1 MPYKFNEYVSTY
13 VDPQSV
19 KISETL
25 RNRFV
30 ENFKANDELALAVDQ
45 MKAALPFENDVKRK
59 NELQQQ
65 IDEKLSQLSERGDYE
80 NLGFAVHRTSKE
92 FAEAYSPIKEN
103 YERHQAAI
111 AAIDEQYKKGDIN
124 SEQYNLASSY
134 ITKGYKGYEMDPTTG
149 KVKAGTLFTAPTIYK
164 DPKIMDL
171 MTKRL
176 EILQMKKRGYEAGSI
191 VADENGTFKRKEGA
205 YTESIPETD
214 VMEVYNA
221 VIQEPDVKAYL
232 AQMAD
237 MKTYESDKSGQTQVA
252 LAAQKQ
258 QYQDNITKLQAE
270 ASTETDE
277 AKKAQ
282 YQNAITALTDASG
295 KIDAAMKDPALASD
309 LMKEYYHESLLQ
321 PVKEYAMKK
330 AGLFTY
336 KEESGVTGDGSG
348 GSGSGTGGKA
358 DILVPFAKM
367 DMVRADTDVSGADHK
382 SKMAYIAN
390 TDQQI
395 QAITKELAD
404 HPEYSDEIKGNL
416 NTTLNALINSKSRV
430 TAQMKEA
437 ADSAVSMADLQS
449 IDPKITGVVKAMFP
463 SYTSGDI
470 YTEIQR
476 IFDNTGDQDY
486 MDFQAKF
493 DSEYGQGAFAL
504 HMGQNYKPANN
515 NPGYSQVPGGTLMA
529 TQDMTPEQRDA
540 YYNGYAST
548 PEQVLNKFNTSLQSK
563 VNTKYSE
570 IKRAEMVQMGLI
582 ETGMGKKMDIQTT
595 KAAHG
600 FFEGRFVAPEEMVT
614 IIDPANGT
622 AKQMNGG
629 DPSLQGFK
637 IDKVGWIPRTNT
649 WVLNLV
655 QGEGEKAVVKTAY
668 YDGNQIKNEGLN
680 AVLNS
685 PEVRFGSL
693 VMEQKSSTPGVPRTL
708 QTIKIN
714 NEAVLV
720 NIYSRGDE
728 PPYISITYPDGTPYL
743 EGDKEQRDATGKVT
757 KVGQATKHNLDEPAI
772 KGLINS
778 GLVTGF

>member
-176 EILQMKKRGYEAGSI
+176 EILQMKKRGYEEGSV
-191 VADENGTFKRKEGA
+191 VADENGTYKRKVGA
-205 YTESIPETD
+205 YTEEIPEAD
-214 VMEVYNA
+214 VMEVYNS
-221 VIQEPDVKAYL
+221 VIKEPDVAAYL
-232 AQMAD
+232 SQMAD
-237 MKTYESDKSGQTQVA
+237 MKTNAANKSGQSQVMLTEEQA
-252 LAAQKQ
+252 KIKDMYQTLGGKAAV
-258 QYQDNITKLQAE
+258 
-270 ASTETDE
+270 ETDE
-277 AKKAQ
+277 IKKAEYKTAMDAL
-282 YQNAITALTDASG
+282 YQSNEKINAAL
-295 KIDAAMKDPALASD
+295 KDPKLAD
-309 LMKEYYHESLLQ
+309 EMIREYYQEELLR

-336 KEESGVTGDGSG
+336 KEESGITGGDGSG

-382 SKMAYIAN
+382 SKMAYLAN

-416 NTTLNALINSKSRV
+416 NTTLNALVNSKSRV

-463 SYTSGDI
+463 SYTTGDI

-486 MDFQAKF
+486 MNFQEAF
-493 DSEYGQGAFAL
+493 DKQYGQGALTAYTSAYGDRGL
-504 HMGQNYKPANN
+504 NAPTDYRGAEINMAYDRPVTQY
-515 NPGYSQVPGGTLMA
+515 QRGTTNVAEVFREKL
-529 TQDMTPEQRDA
+529 E
-540 YYNGYAST
+540 N
-548 PEQVLNKFNTSLQSK
+548 K

-582 ETGMGKKMDIQTT
+582 ETGMGKKTDIQTT
-595 KAAHG
+595 KAAHA
-600 FFEGRFVAPEEMVT
+600 FFENRFVAPEEMVT
-614 IIDPANGT
+614 VIDPEDGT

-629 DPSLQGFK
+629 DPALQGFK
-637 IDKVGWIPRTNT
+637 IDKVGWIPKTNT

-668 YDGNQIKNEGLN
+668 YDGSQIKNEGLN

-693 VMEQKSSTPGVPRTL
+693 VMEQKSSTPGVPRKLETV
-708 QTIKIN
+708 KIN
-714 NEAVLV
+714 GKPVSI

-728 PPYISITYPDGTPYL
+728 SPYISITNQDGTPYL
-743 EGDKEQRDATGKVT
+743 AADKEKGA
-757 KVGQATKHNLDEPAI
+757 ATKHNLDEPVI
-772 KGLINS
+772 KSLINS

>member
-65 IDEKLSQLSERGDYE
+65 IDDKLSQLSERGDYE
-80 NLGFAVHRTSKE
+80 NLGFAVHRASKE

-103 YERHQAAI
+103 YDRYQGAI
-111 AAIDEQYKKGDIN
+111 SAIDEQYKKGDIN

-176 EILQMKKRGYEAGSI
+176 EILQMKKRGYEEGSV
-191 VADENGTFKRKEGA
+191 VADENGTYKRKIGA
-205 YTESIPETD
+205 YTEEIPEAD
-214 VMEVYNA
+214 VMEVYNS
-221 VIQEPDVKAYL
+221 VIKEPDVAAYL
-232 AQMAD
+232 SQMAD
-237 MKTYESDKSGQTQVA
+237 MKTNAANKSGQSQVMLTEEQA
-252 LAAQKQ
+252 KIKDMYQTLGGKAAV
-258 QYQDNITKLQAE
+258 
-270 ASTETDE
+270 ETDE
-277 AKKAQ
+277 IKKAE
-282 YQNAITALTDASG
+282 YKTALDALYQSNE
-295 KIDAAMKDPALASD
+295 KINAALKDPKLAD
-309 LMKEYYHESLLQ
+309 EMVREYYQEEMLR

-336 KEESGVTGDGSG
+336 KEESGIGADTDGGSG
-348 GSGSGTGGKA
+348 GSGTGGKA
-358 DILVPFAKM
+358 DIMVPFAKL

-382 SKMAYIAN
+382 SKMTYLAN

-395 QAITKELAD
+395 QAITKELSD
-404 HPEYSDEIKGNL
+404 HPEYSDAVKGNL
-416 NTTLNALINSKSRV
+416 NTTLNALVNSKSRV

-449 IDPKITGVVKAMFP
+449 VDGKIVNIIKKASP
-463 SYTSGDI
+463 SASSGEI

-476 IFDNTGDQDY
+476 IFDNMGDQDY
-486 MDFQAKF
+486 MDFQTQF

-504 HMGQNYKPANN
+504 HMGENYKPANN

-529 TQDMTPEQRDA
+529 TQDMTPEQRKA

-582 ETGMGKKMDIQTT
+582 ETGMGKKTDIQTT
-595 KAAHG
+595 KAAHA
-600 FFEGRFVAPEEMVT
+600 FFENRFVATEEMVT
-614 IIDPANGT
+614 VIDPADGT

-637 IDKVGWIPRTNT
+637 IDKVGWIPKTNT

-655 QGEGEKAVVKTAY
+655 QGEGEKAIVKTAY

-693 VMEQKSSTPGVPRTL
+693 VMEQKSSSPGVVRKLETV
-708 QTIKIN
+708 KIN
-714 NEAVLV
+714 GKSVLI

-728 PPYISITYPDGTPYL
+728 SPYISITNQDGSPYL
-743 EGDKEQRDATGKVT
+743 AADKEKGS
-757 KVGQATKHNLDEPAI
+757 ATKHNLDEPVI
-772 KGLINS
+772 KSLINS